1 MKLGD
6 LVSIPSRDKA
16 FGIKK
21 VGVVFDEK
29 IIRNRIPVLW
39 FDGNTEVDY
48 EPVNLLE
55 VINES

>member
-1 MKLGD
+1 MKTGD
-6 LVSIPSRDKA
+6 LVVMPSREKT
-16 FGIKK
+16 FG
-21 VGVVFDEK
+21 VRALGVVFDEK

-39 FDGNTEVDY
+39 FDGDMEIDY